1 MLRKIKHLLGILLFA
16 KPLKKTGPFERAAAE
31 VAEMEGR
38 DRARW
43 EERERRWHAKSRAVH
58 GPKAWNMDPGVPAPR
73 LSVEKNGREEREKAS
88 GIVID
93 PGGTCLCRRCGH
105 TVSAL
110 HDNCIN
116 CYSKLNWNA

>member
-1 MLRKIKHLLGILLFA
+1 MIALMIVVLLILLVVVIA
-16 KPLKKTGPFERAAAE
+16 KWAIATHDLHEAAKFSGER
-31 VAEMEGR
+31 
-38 DRARW
+38 
-43 EERERRWHAKSRAVH
+43 
-58 GPKAWNMDPGVPAPR
+58 KAWNADPVVPIPH

-93 PGGTCLCRRCGH
+93 PGGTCLCRQCGH

-116 CYSKLNWNA
+116 CFAAINWNA